1 MRVILLSFTIFAVH
15 YPLQCKRGKTSLLAN
30 KFAIGIVGSAAVSS
44 EQARDLRQQG
54 IAAAKAGQRDQAR
67 QLLQQS
73 IRLEPTSEAAWLWLA
88 SVARDQRERVFCLQ
102 KILELN
108 PSNEQALKALA
119 QVEQSG
125 VSVAPPTTG
134 PLSPSSQGSG
144 LVKRLTQT
152 SETPAVMPVPQRVS
166 TQEMMA
172 QSPGVPLPDAD
183 KVRRAAETAEAIVRE
198 ELQKPTS
205 QVKWVRKTKGRAGER
220 DIWVLRGYIAA
231 GSLVAIA
238 ILCTASYFVV
248 ANTPPLAAVVF
259 APTATLTFTPTH
271 TSTPTPG
278 LTPTPSPTPRV
289 APPATATVPV
299 SVPTADVYSLEA
311 TEVYPE
317 ILEAPLLG
325 ALSLIDRGEYDVAL
339 PTLAAER
346 ANTSTRFN
354 PNPYYYE
361 AVALARDGNFAAALR
376 TLREA
381 EDRLE
386 ESPNDNFKPLI
397 DTGFAY
403 VYLLRAEGKLQTDE
417 DASADL
423 AEAQARAEAAA
434 TGDPRLALAH
444 VYLARSYAL
453 QGDERA
459 ALEAL
464 NVGQDVTD
472 LQNDVNL
479 IAEKARV
486 YLQLGEYDRADR
498 EAFLA
503 LYIDPTTAAAYEV
516 QIMSALAQDE
526 PGLAVL
532 RAQAYLFYY
541 PGSNDAWR
549 ILGDVRTIEGNPDLA
564 IDAYS
569 QALQGD
575 ASESVEIAALLG
587 RGAAYEALGRYG
599 SAYEDY
605 SEALEVAD
613 RPDVRLHR
621 MEAAYLTGQ
630 YAIALEDA
638 AALAGTNVDPV
649 QIAWIEGRALVEQ
662 AEADADSPGTRAITL
677 LQTARAIPEAAASG
691 LVDEYIARAEYL
703 NRNYSDALDAINA
716 ALDAEETVMRHYL
729 RGLVLQARRQNA
741 EAVADYEWVL
751 AWSSVYPFA
760 FADDAASRIADL
772 R

>member
-1 MRVILLSFTIFAVH
+1 
-15 YPLQCKRGKTSLLAN
+15 
-30 KFAIGIVGSAAVSS
+30 VSS

-54 IAAAKAGQRDQAR
+54 IAAAKAGQKDQAR

-73 IRLEPTSEAAWLWLA
+73 IRLEPKSEAAWLWLA

-102 KILELN
+102 KILEIN
-108 PSNEQALKALA
+108 PTNDQALKALA
-119 QVEQSG
+119 QVDQSA
-125 VSVAPPTTG
+125 SATG
-134 PLSPSSQGSG
+134 PLSPPAAGGG

-152 SETPAVMPVPQRVS
+152 SETPAVAPVPPRVS

-172 QSPGVPLPDAD
+172 QAPGVPLPDAD
-183 KVRRAAETAEAIVRE
+183 KVRRAAEAAEAIVRE
-198 ELQKPTS
+198 ELQTPAS
-205 QVKWVRKTKGRAGER
+205 AVKWVRKTKGRAGER
-220 DIWVLRGYIAA
+220 DIWVLRGYVAA

-238 ILCTASYFVV
+238 LLCTASYFVV

-311 TEVYPE
+311 TDVYPE
-317 ILEAPLLG
+317 ILEAPLQS
-325 ALSLIDRGEYDVAL
+325 AISLIDRGEYSVAL

-361 AVALARDGNFAAALR
+361 AVALARNGNFAAALR

-386 ESPNDNFKPLI
+386 EAPNDNFQPLI

-403 VYLLRAEGKLQTDE
+403 VYLLRAENAELQGSDG
-417 DASADL
+417 SADV
-423 AEAQARAEAAA
+423 AEAQTRAEAAA
-434 TGDPRLALAH
+434 EGDPRLALAH

-453 QGDERA
+453 QGDERT

-464 NVGQDVTD
+464 NAGQDVSD

-486 YLQLGEYDRADR
+486 YLQLGEYERADR

-516 QIMSALAQDE
+516 QIMSALAQDD

-541 PGSNDAWR
+541 PGNADAWR
-549 ILGDVRTIEGNPDLA
+549 MLGDARTIEGNPDLA

-569 QALQGD
+569 QALEGEGND
-575 ASESVEIAALLG
+575 AVALAALLG
-587 RGAAYEALGRYG
+587 RGAAYEALGRYDA
-599 SAYEDY
+599 AYEDY
-605 SEALEVAD
+605 TQALETVD

-621 MEAAYLTGQ
+621 MEAAYQTGQ
-630 YAIALEDA
+630 YAITLEDA
-638 AALAGTNVDPV
+638 EALAGTDVDAAQV
-649 QIAWIEGRALVEQ
+649 AWIHGRALVEQ
-662 AEADADSPGTRAITL
+662 AEADDDAAGSQAITL
-677 LQTARAIPEAAASG
+677 LQTARSIPDAAASG
-691 LVDEYIARAEYL
+691 LVDEYIARAEYS

-716 ALDAEETVMRHYL
+716 ALTAEETVMRRYV
-729 RGLVLQARRQNA
+729 RGLILQERREND
-741 EAVADYEWVL
+741 EASADYEWVL
-751 AWSSVYPFA
+751 AWSSVYPFP
-760 FADDAASRIADL
+760 FAEDAAARL
-772 R
+772 EEVR